1 MRERLQKIIARAG
14 VASRRKAE
22 DLIRRGEVTVN
33 GQVVTAVGSQAD
45 PDVDHIKVGGKLL
58 RSEPLEYH
66 AVHKPRSVLSSTSDD
81 QGRPV
86 VTDFVRSN
94 RRLYPAG
101 RLDYESEGLM
111 ILTNDGDL
119 TGRVIRAGTLEKK
132 YRVKVHGQPDE
143 RKLKILRRG
152 LRLGE
157 ETFSPCRITP
167 LKLGP
172 NCWFEVTLKQGRNR
186 QIRRMFEEIGH
197 SVMRLRRI
205 SIGPVQLGKLPPGAS
220 RRLTAQEI
228 SALKGEGRPKSGASR
243 RCSTGSHRERT
254 GSDGED
260 G

>member
-14 VASRRKAE
+14 LASRRKAE
-22 DLIRRGEVTVN
+22 EWIRQGRVTIN
-33 GQVVTAVGSQAD
+33 GRVVTAVGIQAD
-45 PDVDHIKVGGKLL
+45 SAVDHIKVGGKLI

-66 AVHKPRSVLSSTSDD
+66 AVHKPRLVLSSTSDE

-86 VTDFVRSN
+86 VTDLVRSS

-101 RLDYESEGLM
+101 RLDFESEGLM

-119 TGRVIRAGTLEKK
+119 TRRVIRAGTLEKK

-143 RKLKILRRG
+143 RKLRMLRQG
-152 LRLGE
+152 LRLAT
-157 ETFSPCRITP
+157 ETFSRCKITP

-172 NCWFEVTLKQGRNR
+172 NCWFEVTLKEGRNR

-205 SIGPVQLGKLPPGAS
+205 AIGPVQLGKLPPGGS
-220 RRLTAQEI
+220 RRLTSREVNF
-228 SALKGEGRPKSGASR
+228 LKGIEPTQRSKPHPREKSR
-243 RCSTGSHRERT
+243 KP
-254 GSDGED
+254 SDSN
-260 G
+260 